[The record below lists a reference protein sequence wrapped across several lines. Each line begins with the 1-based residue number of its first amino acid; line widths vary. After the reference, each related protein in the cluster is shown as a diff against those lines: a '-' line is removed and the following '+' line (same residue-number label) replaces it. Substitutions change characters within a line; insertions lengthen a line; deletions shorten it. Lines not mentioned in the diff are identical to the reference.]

1 MSRRFF
7 IKILIALGLGSFF
20 PKIAT
25 AEEFHTPQDGYE
37 PLASVKFLR
46 TLGIDLNEMMND
58 GILFPIIEVGAKFH
72 APAKFDDELEIIT
85 TAEVLS
91 RAKMKFNY
99 EIRRRG
105 EEKILAEGNST
116 NVFTSDGK
124 ICRLP
129 DKFFSK
135 LAKGLE

>member
-1 MSRRFF
+1 MFVKTLYRVKFF
-7 IKILIALGLGSFF
+7 DTDTMGVVHHSNYIRWFETGRV
-20 PKIAT
+20 
-25 AEEFHTPQDGYE
+25 E
-37 PLASVKFLR
+37 FLR

-116 NVFTSDGK
+116 NVFTSGGK

-129 DKFFSK
+129 EKYFSK